1 MFPRKALSAALK
13 SVLDELM
20 NHSYPVWFYWLVGLG
35 HVLQLCENVAF
46 CENTL
51 QSSTGYTSYRSDT
64 SFCLFL

>member
-20 NHSYPVWFYWLVGLG
+20 NQRYPVRFYWLVGLG
-35 HVLQLCENVAF
+35 HVLQLFENVAF